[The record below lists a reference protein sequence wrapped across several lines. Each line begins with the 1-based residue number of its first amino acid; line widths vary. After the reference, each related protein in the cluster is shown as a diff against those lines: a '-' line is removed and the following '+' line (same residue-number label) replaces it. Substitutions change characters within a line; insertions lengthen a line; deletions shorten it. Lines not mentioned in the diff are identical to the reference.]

1 MTKEKPLKCFEGRD
15 FKTPIWNLPFPD
27 HKVRADDNV
36 CFLTTTEKKS
46 QNCKEKKK
54 MSIFASPSWVSY
66 GVQ

>member
-54 MSIFASPSWVSY
+54 SMFASPSWVSY